1 VYNIERLDSGVP
13 PSNRAQTP
21 ENPDLRRPEE
31 DAACKTVAMS
41 AAPDEL
47 QTSTYPAE
55 RLGAI
60 PGGAADLGPIS
71 PELALIDT
79 DLARRARELLPE
91 PGEFWRARATPP
103 PAPPV
108 EEPVAAPPP
117 ARAIEPPRGRRW
129 ARTLVFAAV
138 VFAAGAA
145 SGATV
150 APERTV
156 PFGTALGFRAA
167 APATLSPPAQHPL
180 DMRTTRRPRKVAR
193 VATRPGRKSAAG
205 VHRHQARAVW
215 ASNVLGVVT
224 RISRGH
230 VVLLWGRRQSSGRV
244 VVLRARNRGPSR
256 VVYRG
261 RGTRF
266 EDSSIHACTT
276 YRYTLVRYDRR
287 GRRSTGVSSS
297 VVTPGCT

>member
-1 VYNIERLDSGVP
+1 MSP
-13 PSNRAQTP
+13 AQ
-21 ENPDLRRPEE
+21 RF
-31 DAACKTVAMS
+31 
-41 AAPDEL
+41 
-47 QTSTYPAE
+47 
-55 RLGAI
+55 GAI

-71 PELALIDT
+71 PELALIDP

-103 PAPPV
+103 PALPV
-108 EEPVAAPPP
+108 EEPVAAPPT

-150 APERTV
+150 APERTA
-156 PFGTALGFRAA
+156 PSGAAFGFGAA
-167 APATLSPPAQHPL
+167 APATLSPPTQHRL
-180 DMRTTRRPRKVAR
+180 DVRTARASRRHGRRSTAR
-193 VATRPGRKSAAG
+193 VY
-205 VHRHQARAVW
+205 RHQARVVW

-230 VVLLWGRRQSSGRV
+230 VVLLWGRRPGSGRV
-244 VVLRARNRGPSR
+244 VVLRARDRGPSR

-261 RGTRF
+261 RGARY
-266 EDSSIHACTT
+266 EDSSTRACTA

-287 GRRSTGVSSS
+287 GHRSTGVSSS